1 MQMGVSHKLGGAEG
15 KKRENIWRPIKV
27 LNVRDLV
34 LQICSCFI
42 LLRAHQYEL
51 PQAFGCWLI
60 SVRGKNPQDI
70 WGGGESG
77 MKQNLVYLFS

>member
-51 PQAFGCWLI
+51 PQAFGC
-60 SVRGKNPQDI
+60 
-70 WGGGESG
+70 
-77 MKQNLVYLFS
+77 